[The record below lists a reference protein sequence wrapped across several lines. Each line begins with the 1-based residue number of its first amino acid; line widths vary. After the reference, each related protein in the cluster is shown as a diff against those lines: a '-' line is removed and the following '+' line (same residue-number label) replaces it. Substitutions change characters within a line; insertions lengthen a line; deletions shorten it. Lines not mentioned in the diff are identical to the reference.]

1 MSKYFKNVEGEV
13 YESHSGRPFQAED
26 VPVTKVEGE
35 KARRAQALAHLR
47 RMLKP
52 GQKVFTFLNHVSS
65 SGMSRSISVA
75 IIHKGDLMKLDYWI
89 AQAKGEHI
97 DQKHG
102 GLKVSGCGMDMGF
115 HLVYGLGRMV
125 WPNGTKKPHGRR
137 NGQPDTDGGYALNH
151 VWF

>member
-1 MSKYFKNVEGEV
+1 MSKYFKNAEGDI
-13 YESHSGRPFQAED
+13 YQSYSGAPYGAED
-26 VPVTKVEGE
+26 TPVTKAEGE
-35 KARRAQALAHLR
+35 RAMRAQAVAHLQSLLR
-47 RMLKP
+47 P
-52 GQKVFTFLNHVSS
+52 GQKVYTILNHVSS

-75 IIHKGDLMKLDYWI
+75 IVHKGELVKLDSWI

-102 GLKVSGCGMDMGF
+102 GLKVSGCGMDLGF
-115 HLVYGLGRMV
+115 HLVYELGRMV